1 MTGCGESPSR
11 ADAARSA
18 TGEAPPS
25 PRNRAE
31 RIAPAIRSAIRWEKR
46 PASARTRGF
55 PIASRTD
62 SHAGRSIHRLMT
74 HSRSKRRI
82 VAGFGGVALAL
93 AAPVSAQSAAELG
106 ERARAFVRYGE
117 PVIAITGVQVVDGTG
132 SPARPGQTVVLRDRR
147 IESVSPDGEAVIPDG
162 ARHLD
167 GRGHTL
173 IPGLVGVHNHTF
185 YTTAARHSQMNTTSP
200 RLYLAAGVTTIR
212 TTGSYSPYSEINMR
226 RAIEAGEIVG
236 PRMHITGPY
245 ISGAGASTY
254 MTQVASPED
263 ARRVVAYWAEE
274 GATWFKAY
282 TRISR
287 AELGAAIE
295 EAHRLGLRFTGHL
308 CSVTFREAVDLGI
321 DGLEHGFFTN
331 TEYHEA
337 KEPDECPPDFRG
349 TLREIEVDSE
359 PVTATI
365 DHLVENEVALTSTL
379 AVYELSVPGRPPLE
393 DRNLEALAPGARD
406 EYLARRSEIEAAQ
419 DAVFVD
425 LFPKA
430 QAFEYRFFQAGG
442 LLAAG
447 VDPTG
452 NGGALPGFGDQR
464 NYELL
469 LEAEFT
475 PTEALQVMTLNGAR
489 VLGVD
494 DELGSIEAG
503 KLADLVLIA
512 GDPVADPFEIRR
524 VVTVFKD
531 GVGYDSAKLIASV
544 RGLVGL
550 E

>member
-1 MTGCGESPSR
+1 MFPRPFPLSFARLPSGPRRRRLRSPG
-11 ADAARSA
+11 AALLL
-18 TGEAPPS
+18 GLFL
-25 PRNRAE
+25 
-31 RIAPAIRSAIRWEKR
+31 PA
-46 PASARTRGF
+46 
-55 PIASRTD
+55 
-62 SHAGRSIHRLMT
+62 
-74 HSRSKRRI
+74 
-82 VAGFGGVALAL
+82 
-93 AAPVSAQSAAELG
+93 AAFAQSATELG
-106 ERARAFVRYGE
+106 EDARRFVQYAG
-117 PVIAITGVQVVDGTG
+117 PTVAITGVQVVDGTG
-132 SPARPGQTVVLRDRR
+132 AAARSGQTVVIEGAR
-147 IESVSPDGEAVIPDG
+147 ILGVGPDGEVEIPAEAERIDG
-162 ARHLD
+162 A
-167 GRGHTL
+167 GHTL
-173 IPGLVGVHNHTF
+173 LPGLVGVHNHTF

-200 RLYLAAGVTTIR
+200 RLYLASGVTTIR

-254 MTQVASPED
+254 MTQVSSPED

-321 DGLEHGFFTN
+321 DALEHGFFTN
-331 TEYHEA
+331 TEYHAA
-337 KEPDECPPDFRG
+337 KEPDECPPDFRS
-349 TLREIEVDSE
+349 TLRDLDIASEEVQASIE
-359 PVTATI
+359 
-365 DHLVENEVALTSTL
+365 HLVENEVALTSTL

-393 DRNLEALAPGARD
+393 DRNLEALSPGARD
-406 EYLARRSEIEAAQ
+406 EYLARREEIAAAQ
-419 DAVFVD
+419 DAIFRD

-430 QAFEYRFFQAGG
+430 QAFEYRFFKAGG

-475 PTEALQVMTLNGAR
+475 PAEALLVMSLNGAR

-494 DELGSIEAG
+494 DDLGSIETG
-503 KLADLVLIA
+503 KVADLVLIA
-512 GDPVADPFEIRR
+512 GDPVANPAEIRK

-544 RGLVGL
+544 KGLVGL
-550 E
+550 Q